1 MWFKMAKINKNTKI
15 GDILEKHPDKVKI
28 LFKYGL
34 HCIGCSVANQETL
47 EEATAA
53 HGINLKALLKELNE

>member
-1 MWFKMAKINKNTKI
+1 MAKKETITKQTPI
-15 GDILEKHPDKVKI
+15 GDILEKHPDKVKV

-34 HCIGCSVANQETL
+34 HCIGCSIANQETL
-47 EEATAA
+47 EEATVA